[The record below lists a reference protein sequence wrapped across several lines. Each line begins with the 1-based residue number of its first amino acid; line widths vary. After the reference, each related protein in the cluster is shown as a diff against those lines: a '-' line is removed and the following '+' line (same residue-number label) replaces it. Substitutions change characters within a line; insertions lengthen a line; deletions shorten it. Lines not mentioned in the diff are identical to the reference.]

1 MNLFLVGGIAIL
13 AGTVGAKLSRRLRI
27 PQVVGYILIG
37 VLFGS
42 SFLDFITLDMVG
54 ELQGLSSLALA
65 FIGFT
70 IGGELAFSNLR
81 ELGPSIVAIA
91 VLEALAAFVLVLG
104 IVFLITHNLPLALI
118 FGALASATAP
128 AATVDVLWEY
138 KSKGPLTTTLFAVV
152 GIDDSIALIIFGFA
166 SAIAKA
172 LLTNADLTARAVLV
186 APALEILGSALVG
199 ILLGIALSLVLKRLK
214 SDSDYLLFTLGA
226 ILLGSAAAQHF
237 HLSLILT
244 NMIMGVTVI
253 NVSKR
258 RDAFSAITRLSPP
271 LYLFF
276 FLLVGA
282 MLQVSLLAKLGL
294 IGLAYIVFRTLGKS
308 VGAWVGAKAT
318 QAPDVVRKYLGLGL
332 LSQAGVAIGLAIETS
347 NTFGTLGPAGAELA
361 LLTVNVITGT
371 TFFYQMIGPS
381 LTKLAI
387 TKAHEIG
394 RAESAR

>member
-1 MNLFLVGGIAIL
+1 MNDFFLIGGIAII
-13 AGTVGAKLSRRLRI
+13 AGTLGAKLSRRLRI
-27 PQVVGYILIG
+27 PQVVGYIIIG
-37 VLFGS
+37 VFLGS
-42 SFLDFITLDMVG
+42 SFLDFVTLDMVEG
-54 ELQGLSSLALA
+54 LRGLSSLALA

-70 IGGELAFSNLR
+70 IGGELAFNNLR

-91 VLEALAAFVLVLG
+91 VLEALAAFALVLG
-104 IVFLITHNLPLALI
+104 IVFLITQDLPLALI

-172 LLTNADLTARAVLV
+172 LLTHADLTARSLLF

-199 ILLGIALSLVLKRLK
+199 ILLGLVLSQILKRLK
-214 SDSDYLLFTLGA
+214 SDADYLLFTLGA
-226 ILLGSAAAQHF
+226 ILLGSAAAQEF
-237 HLSLILT
+237 NLSLILT

-253 NVSKR
+253 NVSGK
-258 RDAFSAITRLSPP
+258 RDAFSAISRLSPP
-271 LYLFF
+271 FYLFF

-282 MLQVSLLAKLGL
+282 MLQISLLAELGL
-294 IGLAYIVFRTLGKS
+294 LGLAYIVFRTAGKS
-308 VGAWVGAKAT
+308 AGAWLGAKAT

-347 NTFGTLGPAGAELA
+347 NTFSGLGPAGAELA

-371 TFFYQMIGPS
+371 TFVYQMVGPS
-381 LTKLAI
+381 LTKVAI
-387 TKAHEIG
+387 TKAQEIG
-394 RAESAR
+394 RA